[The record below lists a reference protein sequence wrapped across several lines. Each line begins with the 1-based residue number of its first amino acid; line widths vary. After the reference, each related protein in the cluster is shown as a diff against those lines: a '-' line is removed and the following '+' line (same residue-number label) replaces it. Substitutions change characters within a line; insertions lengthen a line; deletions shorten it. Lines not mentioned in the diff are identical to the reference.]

1 MFLARIAFF
10 RLHESPRYLVHA
22 GRPQE
27 AIESLQMISRFNGSD
42 LSLELDDVR
51 DHHHKPDVEPP
62 IDARSASP
70 RDNPVERPRAN
81 STTIFNASI
90 SESDPH
96 HVPSAPNGTG
106 DERPIL
112 VTQYSSTDASPNSLD
127 GHTFATP
134 VQEHPPSILPPVSE
148 DVRPTSPQSSPP
160 SPTSARS
167 PRIRP
172 RRGRQNSH
180 ISTRSWR
187 SSSACEKKV
196 WYSLPRRLRKPLW
209 AWWDRVMMVLSP
221 DWFRTTVLVWGAWF
235 FMSLGQYPILSGCYF
250 FSNLNMITS
259 SLHDVQ
265 RVFA

>member
-70 RDNPVERPRAN
+70 RANPLEHPRPN
-81 STTIFNASI
+81 STTVFNASG

-96 HVPSAPNGTG
+96 LVPSAPNGTG
-106 DERPIL
+106 DERPAL

-127 GHTFATP
+127 SHTFATP
-134 VQEHPPSILPPVSE
+134 VQEHPPSSLPSANGEAWPTPVQ
-148 DVRPTSPQSSPP
+148 PSPS

-167 PRIRP
+167 SRNRP
-172 RRGRQNSH
+172 RGGRQNSH
-180 ISTRSWR
+180 VSARSWR
-187 SSSACEKKV
+187 SSSAYEKKV
-196 WYSLPRRLRKPLW
+196 WYSLPRTLRKPLW
-209 AWWDRVMMVLSP
+209 VWWDRVMMVLSP
-221 DWFRTTVLVWGAWF
+221 EWFRTTVLVWGAWF
-235 FMSLGQYPILSGCYF
+235 FMSLG
-250 FSNLNMITS
+250 
-259 SLHDVQ
+259 
-265 RVFA
+265 